1 MMNFAQHFL
10 GCPPFEGLVAG
21 KKKLCRP
28 PTKYLKICASVL
40 RHEAFGTAIYTFN
53 DAISR

>member
-1 MMNFAQHFL
+1 MNFAQHFL